1 MRYLI
6 ISIKEIKKFLI
17 CIFIPLLIGFL
28 SSLISI
34 LISGNSFGVEYLQLT
49 KPTFAPP
56 SIVFPIIWPI
66 LYILMGISFY
76 IVISSDKSEQK
87 KKDALFLYYIQLGLN
102 FLWSIFFFG
111 LNLRFVAL
119 IDIILLII
127 ILIAMIYKFY
137 MIDKKAGLLNIP
149 YLIWLIYA
157 MILNYFVFILN

>member
-1 MRYLI
+1 MV
-6 ISIKEIKKFLI
+6 ISLKEIKKLLI
-17 CIFIPLLIGFL
+17 CIFIPLLIGSL

-49 KPTFAPP
+49 KPNFAPP

-76 IVISSDKSEQK
+76 IVMSSNKSEQK
-87 KKDALFLYYIQLGLN
+87 KNEATFLYYIQLALN

-119 IDIILLII
+119 IDIILLIV
-127 ILIAMIYKFY
+127 LVIAMIYKFY
-137 MIDKKAGLLNIP
+137 MVDKIAGLLNIP

-157 MILNYFVFILN
+157 MVLNYFIFILN